1 MTKYNSF
8 LFVFIVSLIALALF
22 LVFFLQGIFS
32 FAFSVGNNQDPSDY
46 EVFQALFTPQILVSG
61 IVLAIT
67 SLIYRVIGIVQVAK
81 NKLVSDGEKV
91 LWILGFIFMGF
102 ITAIIFLVLAKKKQ
116 FVE

>member
-1 MTKYNSF
+1 MKKYNSF
-8 LFVFIVSLIALALF
+8 LIFFIVSIISLVVF

-32 FAFSVGNNQDPSDY
+32 VAFSVAEHNDPSEI
-46 EVFQALFTPQILVSG
+46 EVFHTLFTPQILVSG

-81 NKLVSDGEKV
+81 NKIVSDGEKV
-91 LWILGFIFMGF
+91 LWVLGFIFMGF